1 MNVMHRKM
9 KITLNDLL
17 SDISFKIM
25 VKSPISAICSTLGDY
40 YRLLQPAHD
49 VAHSPDG
56 LIVRNTYCCM

>member
-1 MNVMHRKM
+1 MHRKM

-17 SDISFKIM
+17 SDISLCKVM
-25 VKSPISAICSTLGDY
+25 VKSPISAICSILEDY